1 MRRTLASFV
10 MTLAVSQVATAN
22 PLLEPWPGPYGGL
35 PPFDQVRLEHFRP
48 AFAVAMQERRDDIAR
63 IAASTEEPTF
73 ENTLL
78 ALEKAGA
85 RLNRVLAVY
94 AVWTGN
100 IPNDDVRALE
110 REMAPLLTA
119 LSDELWQN
127 AALFRRLEL
136 LRASAEFDVL
146 NDEQRRLLDHYL
158 TQFKLRGATLD
169 SETKRRVFELNQRLA
184 TLETQFQQNVVAD
197 ESDLFLVIDNA
208 SDLAG
213 LPAALVNDAAEE
225 AKRRN
230 LSGKWVITNSRS
242 SMEPFLTFASN
253 RALREKAFRMWT
265 ARGDNGNA
273 ADNNAIAVE
282 ILRLRQERARL
293 TGYPTFAHWRLSDT
307 MAGTPEAAMNLLM
320 QVWKPAV
327 ARVREEVADM
337 QRIADAEG
345 AGIRIEPWDY
355 RYYAEKVRKQK
366 YDLDLAELSPY
377 LTIENV
383 RRAMFFVVGKLY
395 GLSLRQIDTPVFAP
409 AVTAY
414 EVAKEG
420 RVIGVWYFDPYAR
433 TGKRSGA
440 WSSSLREQG
449 RLDGTSTLPIA
460 YDSENYASSGS
471 ISWDDAVTLFHEFGH
486 AMHTLNSNVTYPS
499 LSGTNTAHDFVELPS
514 HFMENYLL
522 TDEALDFLVDAS
534 GKRIPQ
540 AIVDRLKKS
549 KTFNQG
555 FATVE
560 FLASAIVDMRL
571 HLMPEPPGDMRRF
584 EAETLRELG
593 MPSEIVMRHRIPHFL
608 HLFSGESYAAGYYA
622 YYWAQVHEAD
632 AMEAFLEAGGPYDAA
647 TAKRFYDRIL
657 SVGGSVPAAQAFR
670 NFRGRDASVD
680 AFLRRKGFSCAASLA
695 E

>member
-1 MRRTLASFV
+1 
-10 MTLAVSQVATAN
+10 MTLAVSHVATAN
-22 PLLEPWPGPYGGL
+22 PLLEAWPGPYGGL
-35 PPFDQVRLEHFRP
+35 PPFDQVRLEDFRP

-63 IAASTEEPTF
+63 IAANPDDPTF
-73 ENTLL
+73 ENTLV
-78 ALEKAGA
+78 ALEKAGE
-85 RLNRVLAVY
+85 RLNRVMAVY

-110 REMAPLLTA
+110 REMSPLLTA

-136 LRASAEFDVL
+136 LRASAEYDVL
-146 NDEQRRLLDHYL
+146 NAEQRRLLEHYL

-169 SETKRRVFELNQRLA
+169 GDAKRRAFELNQRLA
-184 TLETQFQQNVVAD
+184 TLETQFEQNVVAD
-197 ESDLFLVIDNA
+197 ESDLFLVVENA

-213 LPAALVNDAAEE
+213 LPEALVADAADE
-225 AKRRN
+225 AKQRN
-230 LSGKWVITNSRS
+230 LPGKWVFTNSRS
-242 SMEPFLTFASN
+242 SIEPFLTFASN

-273 ADNNAIAVE
+273 ADNNAIVVE
-282 ILRLRQERARL
+282 ILRLRQERSRL
-293 TGYPTFAHWRLSDT
+293 TGFPTYAHWRLSDT
-307 MAGTPEAAMNLLM
+307 MAGTPDAAMALLL

-345 AGIRIEPWDY
+345 TGIRIEPWDY
-355 RYYAEKVRKQK
+355 RYYAEKVRKEK
-366 YDLDLAELSPY
+366 YDLDLAELAPY

-383 RRAMFFVVGKLY
+383 RRAMFFVVGQLY
-395 GLSLRQIDTPVFAP
+395 GLSLRPIETPVFATG
-409 AVTAY
+409 VTAY

-440 WSSSLREQG
+440 WSSSFREQG
-449 RLDGTSTLPIA
+449 RLDGKPTLPIA
-460 YDSENYASSGS
+460 YDTENFSSSGA

-486 AMHTLNSNVTYPS
+486 AMHTLNSNVTYPT

-522 TDEALDFLVDAS
+522 TDEALRFLVDPS
-534 GKRIPQ
+534 GNPIPP
-540 AIVDRLKKS
+540 ALVERLKRS
-549 KTFNQG
+549 RTFNEG

-560 FLASAIVDMRL
+560 FLASAILDMRL
-571 HLMPEPPGDMRRF
+571 HLMPEPPKDLRRF
-584 EAETLRELG
+584 EAEALRELG
-593 MPSEIVMRHRIPHFL
+593 MPAEIVMRHRIPHFL
-608 HLFSGESYAAGYYA
+608 HLFSGEGYAAGYYA

-632 AMEAFLEAGGPYDAA
+632 ALEAFLEAGGPFHPA

-657 SVGGSVPAAQAFR
+657 SVGGSVPSAQAYR
-670 NFRGRDASVD
+670 DFRGRDASVD
-680 AFLRRKGFSCAASLA
+680 AFLRRKGFPCGDALVD
-695 E
+695 